1 MTYVN
6 IQWDYTEVESII
18 STVDHAGT
26 RLKNV
31 PIPRFPSTGSAHHA
45 LLTSHLTALSNTI
58 SQVAWIANG
67 ISLGLGAATHDFMCT
82 DDAAADVLR
91 EIQRYNDLY
100 NNRYPV
106 RPTT

>member
-1 MTYVN
+1 MSTPKCFGGGF
-6 IQWDYTEVESII
+6 I
-18 STVDHAGT
+18 ST
-26 RLKNV
+26 RLKD
-31 PIPRFPSTGSAHHA
+31 IPAPSTGSAHNA
-45 LLTSHLTALSNTI
+45 LLTSHLAALNNTI

-67 ISLGLGAATHDFMCT
+67 ISLGLSAATHDFQCT

-106 RPTT
+106 RPSM

>member
-1 MTYVN
+1 MTYLN
-6 IQWDYTEVESII
+6 IQWDYAEVESVII
-18 STVDHAGT
+18 AIDHVST
-26 RLKNV
+26 RLKDIPV
-31 PIPRFPSTGSAHHA
+31 PPVPSTGSAHNA
-45 LLTSHLTALSNTI
+45 LLTSHLTTLNNTI

-67 ISLGLGAATHDFMCT
+67 ISLGLSAATHDFQCT

-106 RPTT
+106 RPSM